1 MAYNIIKGRVEFSKS
16 ATGSIESMVD
26 DWRNQTIGG
35 VKTFS
40 STVSA
45 SAFWDTTAE
54 GEVRALKS
62 LIAGDGADR
71 VLTSDG
77 DGTLTAE
84 SNVTIT
90 NSC

>member
-1 MAYNIIKGRVEFSKS
+1 MAYNIIKGRVEFSNS
-16 ATGSIESMVD
+16 STGSVESLVD
-26 DWRNQTIGG
+26 IWRNQTVGG

-62 LIAGDGADR
+62 LIAGDGAD
-71 VLTSDG
+71 
-77 DGTLTAE
+77 
-84 SNVTIT
+84 
-90 NSC
+90 